1 MEIEQIVEELNELIK
16 EGKEKV
22 LSTKWC
28 ATAVLGQ
35 PLMVNSDSFA
45 AWQTKAL
52 SFIKLILP
60 PQNDFIKRFEQL
72 NKTYFTQASTCIKI
86 LENVVE
92 YINKGFLPFEKE
104 SSLDVDAELN
114 RVFSRF
120 HKIARQLRSRY
131 ADRATIDITD
141 EYDVQD
147 LLHALLK
154 LYFDDIRAEE
164 WTPSYAGKSARVDFL
179 LKNEQIVIE
188 VKKTRQGLADK
199 ELGDQLIIDVDRYK
213 AHPDCK
219 KLICFVYDPEGRV
232 TNPAGLI
239 NDLNTQHQG
248 FVDVIIEPDN

>member
-1 MEIEQIVEELNELIK
+1 MEREQIVEELNSLIN

-28 ATAVLGQ
+28 PQGIIGAK
-35 PLMVNSDSFA
+35 PMVNLDVFA
-45 AWQTKAL
+45 GWHTKAL
-52 SFIKLILP
+52 SFLKLSLSET
-60 PQNDFIKRFEQL
+60 NDFVASFSKL
-72 NKTYFTQASTCIKI
+72 NNNYFAHACSCIKI
-86 LENVVE
+86 LESVLD
-92 YINKGFLPFEKE
+92 YTNKGFLSNSKKT
-104 SSLDVDAELN
+104 SLDVDAELN

-188 VKKTRQGLADK
+188 VKKTRQGLTDK